1 MALETTMTT
10 TLGWRSSSWG
20 TLSVLI
26 LSWVVVTSVG
36 TWQLSQV
43 IVIVGVVYLLYK
55 KKL

>member
-1 MALETTMTT
+1 MTM
-10 TLGWRSSSWG
+10 TLGWCSSSWG
-20 TLSVLI
+20 APSVLV

-43 IVIVGVVYLLYK
+43 VVIVGVVYLLYK